1 MPDPLSGIPSQF
13 EAGDTVIFT
22 ENFADYSPSSY
33 TGTLVFNNSVA
44 APTTVTATTSGTN
57 FLFTI
62 TAAVS
67 AAYAPGQYTF
77 AIYAT
82 SGATRYTAKSGVI
95 NILPNLTATATPSFA
110 QAQVTL
116 LKTVL
121 AEFNAT
127 TRQSVNFNGQSFS
140 RASIKEYQHQLT
152 YYRAEV
158 IRETAAAN
166 AARGVTTGNRIA
178 IQFVPAND
186 NNPVSVAQ

>member
-1 MPDPLSGIPSQF
+1 MPDPISGIPSQF

-22 ENFADYSPSSY
+22 ENFTDYDVATYSAS
-33 TGTLVFNNSVA
+33 LVLNNAAA
-44 APTTVTATTSGTN
+44 APTTVAATVSGTN

-62 TAAVS
+62 SAAVS
-67 AAYAPGQYTF
+67 ATYAPGQYTF
-77 AIYAT
+77 AVYCTA
-82 SGATRYTAKSGVI
+82 SATRFTAKSGVI

-140 RASIKEYQHQLT
+140 RASINEYQKQLT

-178 IQFVPAND
+178 IQFVPSSD
-186 NNPVSVAQ
+186 NNPVSIAQ